1 MLSSQLGYSEEMVEK
16 LQRMVQFTA
25 LFYVPAW
32 LSAPLPAE
40 APKNDLALYQSLLR
54 YRNIDKPVAKAALSK
69 MGRHM
74 GYLKPQLAT
83 LSLASS
89 VVKDE
94 EKAAIASAMLAN
106 PVLYDADKGA
116 IDEVTPFI
124 DEDTMLADLVDDGSW
139 LIFDLMKMDAKQW
152 LERPVSEWEA
162 HRDYVRY
169 CDFVRAAKV
178 TNDVAERAIGLI
190 QDFANTVT
198 KDEDQLQWLL
208 QLVEAHRRKVS
219 SFGKGACGEM

>member
-1 MLSSQLGYSEEMVEK
+1 M
-16 LQRMVQFTA
+16 
-25 LFYVPAW
+25 
-32 LSAPLPAE
+32 
-40 APKNDLALYQSLLR
+40 
-54 YRNIDKPVAKAALSK
+54 
-69 MGRHM
+69 
-74 GYLKPQLAT
+74 
-83 LSLASS
+83 
-89 VVKDE
+89 KDE